1 MTMMTMMTMVMII
14 IAATCRIA
22 SRYMLSAPPTTAPPR
37 RGVCVFVLSVERCML
52 RVEGR
57 RRSRAASMHLRGKD
71 RGKISRVISL
81 ADCKS
86 ALSDCSTRRAIKSA
100 LSARERLRKRKGG
113 SGGRGVK
120 RAAPTH
126 SGRSLRPS
134 TQEAAAIPFAH
145 VVLDLRARGRR
156 LASVRAK
163 MGCAWCGLVRG
174 KGGEGAAVGASRGS
188 TMATAAAA
196 SGAGARLGGAA
207 ARGASERVVWRERCG
222 SGGFREQQA
231 SRGYWACSSR
241 RPLVAWCGGAS
252 ARGSGKTWTHEHE
265 NLSARGVR

>member
-1 MTMMTMMTMVMII
+1 
-14 IAATCRIA
+14 
-22 SRYMLSAPPTTAPPR
+22 
-37 RGVCVFVLSVERCML
+37 ML

-100 LSARERLRKRKGG
+100 LSARERLGKRKGG

-207 ARGASERVVWRERCG
+207 RGASERVVWRERCG

-252 ARGSGKTWTHEHE
+252 ARGSGRCMK
-265 NLSARGVR
+265 NLQH

>member
-1 MTMMTMMTMVMII
+1 MLMMYVMLMLMLVVVVVVVVVVVTMTMMTMMTMVMII

-100 LSARERLRKRKGG
+100 LSARERLRQRKG
-113 SGGRGVK
+113 
-120 RAAPTH
+120 
-126 SGRSLRPS
+126 
-134 TQEAAAIPFAH
+134 
-145 VVLDLRARGRR
+145 ARGE
-156 LASVRAK
+156 
-163 MGCAWCGLVRG
+163 
-174 KGGEGAAVGASRGS
+174 GGSRGPHLL
-188 TMATAAAA
+188 TADAA
-196 SGAGARLGGAA
+196 
-207 ARGASERVVWRERCG
+207 
-222 SGGFREQQA
+222 
-231 SRGYWACSSR
+231 
-241 RPLVAWCGGAS
+241 
-252 ARGSGKTWTHEHE
+252 
-265 NLSARGVR
+265 

>member
-1 MTMMTMMTMVMII
+1 
-14 IAATCRIA
+14 
-22 SRYMLSAPPTTAPPR
+22 
-37 RGVCVFVLSVERCML
+37 ML

-196 SGAGARLGGAA
+196 SETGARLGGAGGRGAGERASYGGSGAGAAGFASSRRRGGTGRA
-207 ARGASERVVWRERCG
+207 ARGAHWWRGAAGRA
-222 SGGFREQQA
+222 RE
-231 SRGYWACSSR
+231 
-241 RPLVAWCGGAS
+241 GAED
-252 ARGSGKTWTHEHE
+252 A
-265 NLSARGVR
+265 

>member
-1 MTMMTMMTMVMII
+1 
-14 IAATCRIA
+14 
-22 SRYMLSAPPTTAPPR
+22 
-37 RGVCVFVLSVERCML
+37 ML

-86 ALSDCSTRRAIKSA
+86 ALSDCGTRRAIKSA

-196 SGAGARLGGAA
+196 SETGARLGGAGGRA
-207 ARGASERVVWRERCG
+207 GERRMAGAVRERRVSRAAG
-222 SGGFREQQA
+222 VAGVLGVQLAAPIGGVVRRGERE
-231 SRGYWACSSR
+231 RER
-241 RPLVAWCGGAS
+241 
-252 ARGSGKTWTHEHE
+252 KMHE
-265 NLSARGVR
+265 NLVGGVWQVPSG

>member
-1 MTMMTMMTMVMII
+1 
-14 IAATCRIA
+14 
-22 SRYMLSAPPTTAPPR
+22 
-37 RGVCVFVLSVERCML
+37 ML

-86 ALSDCSTRRAIKSA
+86 ALSDNCSTRRAIK
-100 LSARERLRKRKGG
+100 REEKGG
-113 SGGRGVK
+113 LGGEGVK

-196 SGAGARLGGAA
+196 SGAGARLGGAGG
-207 ARGASERVVWRERCG
+207 RGAGGVHRMAGAVRERRVSRAAG
-222 SGGFREQQA
+222 VAGVLGVQLAAPIGGVVRRGERE
-231 SRGYWACSSR
+231 RERKMLKNLG
-241 RPLVAWCGGAS
+241 LTNT
-252 ARGSGKTWTHEHE
+252 KT
-265 NLSARGVR
+265 

>member
-1 MTMMTMMTMVMII
+1 MCLC
-14 IAATCRIA
+14 CRW
-22 SRYMLSAPPTTAPPR
+22 
-37 RGVCVFVLSVERCML
+37 RGVCYEWRGAGAHEQRRCTCEGRIGGRYPGQSPSLIARVLSL
-52 RVEGR
+52 I
-57 RRSRAASMHLRGKD
+57 AAL
-71 RGKISRVISL
+71 V
-81 ADCKS
+81 
-86 ALSDCSTRRAIKSA
+86 RAIKSA

-174 KGGEGAAVGASRGS
+174 KGGEGAAVGCASRGS

-196 SGAGARLGGAA
+196 SETGARLGGAGG
-207 ARGASERVVWRERCG
+207 RGAGGVHRMAGAVRERRVSRAAG
-222 SGGFREQQA
+222 VAGVLGVQLAAPIGGVVRRGERE
-231 SRGYWACSSR
+231 RER
-241 RPLVAWCGGAS
+241 KMHENLDGGVRQNAV
-252 ARGSGKTWTHEHE
+252 RGSG
-265 NLSARGVR
+265 

>member
-1 MTMMTMMTMVMII
+1 
-14 IAATCRIA
+14 
-22 SRYMLSAPPTTAPPR
+22 
-37 RGVCVFVLSVERCML
+37 ML

-57 RRSRAASMHLRGKD
+57 RRSRAASMHLREKD

-86 ALSDCSTRRAIKSA
+86 ALSDCSTRRAIK
-100 LSARERLRKRKGG
+100 REEKGG
-113 SGGRGVK
+113 LGGKGVK

-207 ARGASERVVWRERCG
+207 RGASERVVWRERCG

-252 ARGSGKTWTHEHE
+252 ARGSGRCMKNLDSRTQKPEGS
-265 NLSARGVR
+265 LSAAPPTELSHGSIK

>member
-1 MTMMTMMTMVMII
+1 
-14 IAATCRIA
+14 
-22 SRYMLSAPPTTAPPR
+22 
-37 RGVCVFVLSVERCML
+37 ML

-207 ARGASERVVWRERCG
+207 ARGPASVVWRERCG
-222 SGGFREQQA
+222 SGGFA
-231 SRGYWACSSR
+231 SSR
-241 RPLVAWCGGAS
+241 RRGGTGRA
-252 ARGSGKTWTHEHE
+252 ARGAHWWRGAAGR
-265 NLSARGVR
+265 AREGAEDA

>member
-1 MTMMTMMTMVMII
+1 
-14 IAATCRIA
+14 
-22 SRYMLSAPPTTAPPR
+22 
-37 RGVCVFVLSVERCML
+37 ML

-86 ALSDCSTRRAIKSA
+86 ALSDCSTRPGHRECSLCSRASW
-100 LSARERLRKRKGG
+100 EEKGG
-113 SGGRGVK
+113 LGGKGVK

-174 KGGEGAAVGASRGS
+174 KGGEGAAVGESRSS
-188 TMATAAAA
+188 TTATAAAA
-196 SGAGARLGGAA
+196 SGAGARLGGEAT
-207 ARGASERVVWRERCG
+207 RGASERASCGG
-222 SGGFREQQA
+222 SGAGAAGFK
-231 SRGYWACSSR
+231 SSR
-241 RPLVAWCGGAS
+241 RRGGTGRAAGSTGAKCGWGEREWERKMHETLSGGLEQRLAS
-252 ARGSGKTWTHEHE
+252 
-265 NLSARGVR
+265 